1 MHSPFVFNFIQQ
13 VLRKKVEHPS
23 ISIIEKKRKE
33 YLISKECI
41 SVEDLGAGSRTINH
55 AKRSVRDIAKS
66 SLKPTK
72 YASLL
77 YKLVQ
82 YYQPSS
88 VIELGTSL
96 GITTAYLSLPGKKVY
111 SIEGS
116 NAIASIAEKTFH
128 ELSIQNIELIKGNFD
143 TCLPALLQQVQ
154 KVDMVYVDGNHRK
167 EPTLRYFQMLL
178 EGVHDESIF
187 IFDDIHWSSEM
198 ELAWQE
204 IQQHPAVTS
213 TIDLFFIGIVFF
225 RKDFLVKQHH
235 TIRY

>member
-1 MHSPFVFNFIQQ
+1 MHSPFVFNFILQ

-33 YLISKECI
+33 YLQSTAWI
-41 SVEDLGAGSRTINH
+41 SVEDLGAGSRSINH
-55 AKRSVRDIAKS
+55 TKRRVRDIAKS

-77 YKLVQ
+77 YKLVE
-82 YYQPSS
+82 YYQPNT

-116 NAIASIAEKTFH
+116 NAIASIAEKTFRD
-128 ELSIQNIELIKGNFD
+128 LSIQNIELIKGNFD
-143 TCLPALLQQVQ
+143 SCLPTLLQQVQ

-167 EPTLRYFQMLL
+167 EPTLRYFKMLL

-204 IQQHPAVTS
+204 IQQHPSVTS

>member
-1 MHSPFVFNFIQQ
+1 MHSPFVFNFILQ

-33 YLISKECI
+33 YLQSTAWI
-41 SVEDLGAGSRTINH
+41 SVEDLGAGSRSINH
-55 AKRSVRDIAKS
+55 TKRRVRDIAKS

-77 YKLVQ
+77 YKLVE
-82 YYQPSS
+82 YYQPNT

-116 NAIASIAEKTFH
+116 NAIASIAEKTFRD
-128 ELSIQNIELIKGNFD
+128 LSIQNIELIKGNFD
-143 TCLPALLQQVQ
+143 SCLPTLLQQVQ

-167 EPTLRYFQMLL
+167 EPTLRYFKMLL

-198 ELAWQE
+198 ESAWQE